1 MKSNQP
7 SIIVEALNLIFDVY
21 SDAAFDYDLPVFVQ
35 GGFLNLLKQ
44 ILPSVRS
51 MVSFFCLYPT
61 FFPLYYETKLYI
73 CI

>member
-1 MKSNQP
+1 MNLLSNVKSNQP

-35 GGFLNLLKQ
+35 GGILNLLKQ

-51 MVSFFCLYPT
+51 MVSFFLSLPH
-61 FFPLYYETKLYI
+61 FFSTLL
-73 CI
+73 